1 MTLSIRTNPEALAA
15 LRNLNAAGSRVNEI
29 GAQVSTG
36 LKVRGAKDDAS
47 NFAIAQGLRAD
58 VRAMNAVVQGLNN
71 AKGIARVALA
81 GATAVSDLMTDIRQK
96 ITEGA
101 NAGNTAQQQQILQ
114 NDYEEMLGQ
123 MRQILENSEFNGVNI
138 LIEVAI
144 PFNLAVGT
152 VRDVDVLSNLD
163 GGTLRLD
170 GQRLDLTYAVLN
182 NEDISTPANALN
194 ALTAFEQEEERV
206 ATTLGSLGANL
217 RALELQVNQVQ
228 ATLDAIEEGLG
239 NIVDA
244 DMARASADLT
254 AAQVRQQLSVQ
265 TLGIANNAPQIA
277 LGLFQ

>member
-15 LRNLNAAGSRVNEI
+15 LRNLNAAGSHVAQI
-29 GAQVSTG
+29 SGQVSTG

-47 NFAIAQGLRAD
+47 NFAIAQGLRSD
-58 VRAMNAVVQGLNN
+58 VRAINAVVQGLNN
-71 AKGIARVALA
+71 AKGIAKVALA

-101 NAGNTAQQQQILQ
+101 NEGNTAQQQQILQ
-114 NDYEEMLGQ
+114 NDYVEMLGQ

-144 PFNLAVGT
+144 PFNLAIGT
-152 VRDVDVLSNLD
+152 VRDVDVLSNLE

-170 GQRLDLTYAVLN
+170 GQRLDLTYAVLI
-182 NEDISTPANALN
+182 NEDISTPANALA

-206 ATTLGSLGANL
+206 ATTLGSLGADL
-217 RALELQVNQVQ
+217 RALELQVDQVQ
-228 ATLDAIEEGLG
+228 ATLDATEEGLG

-244 DMARASADLT
+244 DMARASAELT

>member
-15 LRNLNAAGSRVNEI
+15 LRNLNAAGSRVAEI
-29 GAQVSTG
+29 SSQVSTG

-47 NFAIAQGLRAD
+47 NFAIAQGLRSD
-58 VRAMNAVVQGLNN
+58 VRAINAVIQGLNN
-71 AKGIARVALA
+71 AKGINKVALA
-81 GATAVSDLMTDIRQK
+81 GATAVSDLMTSIRQK

-101 NAGNTAQQQQILQ
+101 NEGNTDQQQQILQ
-114 NDYEEMLGQ
+114 NDYEEMIGQ

-138 LIEVAI
+138 LIEVAV

-152 VRDVDVLSNLD
+152 VRDVDVLSNLE

-170 GQRLDLTYAVLN
+170 GQRLDLTYAILN
-182 NEDISTPANALN
+182 NEDISTPANAMN

-206 ATTLGSLGANL
+206 ATALGSLGANL
-217 RALELQVNQVQ
+217 RALELQVTQLQ
-228 ATLDAIEEGLG
+228 ATLDATEEGLG

-244 DMARASADLT
+244 DMARASAELT

>member
-1 MTLSIRTNPEALAA
+1 MTLSIRTNPESLAA
-15 LRNLNAAGSRVNEI
+15 LRNLNAAGSRVAEI
-29 GAQVSTG
+29 SAQVSTG

-47 NFAIAQGLRAD
+47 NFAIAQGLRSD
-58 VRAMNAVVQGLNN
+58 VRAINAVVQGLNN
-71 AKGIARVALA
+71 AKGIAKVGLA
-81 GATAVSDLMTDIRQK
+81 GATALSDLMTDIRQK

-101 NAGNTAQQQQILQ
+101 NEGNTAQQQEILQ
-114 NDYEEMLGQ
+114 NDYAEMVAQ

-152 VRDVDVLSNLD
+152 VRDVDVLSNLE

-170 GQRLDLTYAVLN
+170 GQRLDVTYARLA
-182 NEDISTPANALN
+182 NEDISSPANALA
-194 ALTAFEQEEERV
+194 ALSVFETEEENV
-206 ATTLGSLGANL
+206 ATALGSLGADL
-217 RALELQVNQVQ
+217 RALNLQVSQIQ
-228 ATLDAIEEGLG
+228 STLDATEEGLG

-244 DMARASADLT
+244 DMARASAELT

>member
-15 LRNLNAAGSRVNEI
+15 LRNLNAAGSRVAEI
-29 GAQVSTG
+29 SSQVSTG

-47 NFAIAQGLRAD
+47 NFAIAQGLRSD
-58 VRAMNAVVQGLNN
+58 VRAINAVIQGLNN
-71 AKGIARVALA
+71 AKGINKVALA
-81 GATAVSDLMTDIRQK
+81 GATAVSDLMTSIRQK

-101 NAGNTAQQQQILQ
+101 NEGNTDQQQILQ
-114 NDYEEMLGQ
+114 NDYEEMIGQ

-138 LIEVAI
+138 LIEVAV

-152 VRDVDVLSNLD
+152 VRDVDVLSNLE

-170 GQRLDLTYAVLN
+170 GQRLDLTYAILN
-182 NEDISTPANALN
+182 NEDISTPANAMN

-206 ATTLGSLGANL
+206 ATALGSLGANL
-217 RALELQVNQVQ
+217 RALELQVTQLQ
-228 ATLDAIEEGLG
+228 ATLDATEEGLG

-244 DMARASADLT
+244 DMARASAELT

>member
-1 MTLSIRTNPEALAA
+1 MTLSIRTNPESLAA
-15 LRNLNAAGSRVNEI
+15 LRNLNVAGNRVAEL
-29 GAQVSTG
+29 GRQVSTG
-36 LKVRGAKDDAS
+36 LKVQGAKDDAS
-47 NFAIAQGLRAD
+47 NFAIAQGLRSD
-58 VRAMNAVVQGLNN
+58 MRAMTAVIQGLNN
-71 AKGIARVALA
+71 AKGINKVALA
-81 GATAVSDLMTDIRQK
+81 GATAVSDLMTSIRQK

-101 NAGNTAQQQQILQ
+101 NEGNTAQQQQILQ
-114 NDYEEMLGQ
+114 NDYVELLSD

-138 LIEVAI
+138 LIEVAV

-152 VRDVDVLSNLD
+152 VRDVDVLSNLE

-170 GQRLDLTYAVLN
+170 GQRLDLSYAILS

-206 ATTLGSLGANL
+206 ATALGSLGANL
-217 RALELQVNQVQ
+217 RALNFQVTQLQ
-228 ATLDAIEEGLG
+228 ATLDATEEGLG

-244 DMARASADLT
+244 DMARASAELT
-254 AAQVRQQLSVQ
+254 AAQVRQELSVQ